1 MADLSSLSLP
11 LSRQQYTKAQK
22 ADIVEQSM
30 APGVSIASVA
40 MAHGINANQ
49 LHKWRYLY
57 KKGELGSMRQPSNRD
72 ALELLPVRLALDVPL
87 HTKARP
93 SSLPVPAP
101 TSQTRTS
108 CGYVELELG
117 DHQLRIHG
125 HVSTDALRSI
135 LQAIR

>member
-11 LSRQQYTKAQK
+11 LSRQQYTRAQK

-49 LHKWRYLY
+49 LYKWRYLY
-57 KKGELGSMRQPSNRD
+57 KKGELGSMRQPSNCD
-72 ALELLPVRLALDVPL
+72 ALELLPVRVALDVPL

-93 SSLPVPAP
+93 SSSSTYPHEVLVLQQAA
-101 TSQTRTS
+101 TFEWRV
-108 CGYVELELG
+108 GF
-117 DHQLRIHG
+117 HG
-125 HVSTDALRSI
+125 RL
-135 LQAIR
+135 